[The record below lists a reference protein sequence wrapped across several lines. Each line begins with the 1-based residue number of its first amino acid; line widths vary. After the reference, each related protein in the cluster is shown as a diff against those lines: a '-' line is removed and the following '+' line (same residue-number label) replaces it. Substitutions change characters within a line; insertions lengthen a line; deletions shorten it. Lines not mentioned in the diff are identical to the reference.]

1 MAESMGRVHIYC
13 RVSSAGQED
22 GYSLDTQEQ
31 ACRAWAG
38 QRGLTVASVAREVWS
53 GADRHRPE
61 LDPVLDRLGSGDML
75 LCYALDRLS
84 RSQVDTAILV
94 DRVES
99 AGASLALVTE
109 DFEKS
114 ATGTFLRGA
123 KAFAAE
129 LEREKIAERTQR
141 GKRARVASGK
151 PIVSPKPA
159 YGYHWNGD
167 KTGYVLDPETA
178 PVVRLIFDWALAG
191 VTLRGIVN
199 RLAERGI
206 PSPTGRPRWAVPP
219 IREVLRRPTYTGT
232 GVAYRMRHE
241 RRPTG
246 GYTLR
251 PATADEQVLL
261 PGIAP
266 AIVTAEEQAAVM
278 ARLASNQAQAARN
291 NRTPEATLLRAGFVR
306 CGHCGWSMG
315 VSPSSR
321 SSRSQQ
327 SQYRCDVRARH
338 AHGCPLPTIG
348 TNDLDR
354 AVWHKVT
361 HVLRDPR
368 VIAREVEAL
377 RVDGGLDRDLSAVE
391 RLLSGIAKKQA
402 NLATLAATVDDAE
415 AAAPLVAELKAL
427 AARKNAAEAERDTLR
442 HRIADAEA
450 DAVKVRDL
458 AAWCQTVAANLD
470 TLTYDERRLA
480 LTALGVKVRVWR
492 SGAMSSDGAPLPRWE
507 IEMKPAPSGDP
518 IVLRPARAAFPP
530 CNGTRGRHQ
539 RGCRG

>member
-1 MAESMGRVHIYC
+1 VTATRAHIYC
-13 RVSSAGQED
+13 RVSSQGQED
-22 GYSLDTQEQ
+22 GYSLATQET
-31 ACRAWAG
+31 ACRTWCAE
-38 QRGLTVASVAREVWS
+38 RGLAVASVAHEVWS
-53 GADRHRPE
+53 GGDRHRPE
-61 LDPVLDRLGSGDML
+61 LDAMLDRLTSGDVL
-75 LCYALDRLS
+75 LSYDLDRLS
-84 RSQVDTAILV
+84 RGGQVDTAIII
-94 DRVES
+94 DRIEA
-99 AGASLALVTE
+99 AGASVAFVTL

-114 ATGTFLRGA
+114 ETGALLRNVR
-123 KAFAAE
+123 AFAAA

-167 KTGYVLDPETA
+167 KSGYVLDPETA

-232 GVAYRMRHE
+232 GVAFRMRHE

-266 AIVTAEEQAAVM
+266 PIVTPEEQAAVM

-291 NRTPEATLLRAGFVR
+291 NRAPEATLLRAGFVR
-306 CGHCGWSMG
+306 CGHCGWSMC

-321 SSRSQQ
+321 SSRSLQ

-338 AHGCPLPTIG
+338 THGCPVPTIG
-348 TNDLDR
+348 TNDLDSV
-354 AVWHKVT
+354 VWQKVAQ
-361 HVLRDPR
+361 VLRDPQ
-368 VIAREVEAL
+368 VIAREVETL
-377 RVDGGLDRDLSAVE
+377 RADGGLDRELAAVE
-391 RLLSGIAKKQA
+391 RLLVGIAKKQT

-427 AARKNAAEAERDTLR
+427 AERKKVAEAERDTLR
-442 HRIADAEA
+442 RRIADAEV
-450 DAVKVRDL
+450 DAAKVRDL

-470 TLTYDERRLA
+470 TLTYGERRLA
-480 LTALGVKVRVWR
+480 LTALGVQVRVWR
-492 SGAMSSDGAPLPRWE
+492 LGATGSDGAPLPRWE
-507 IEMKPAPSGDP
+507 ITMKPAPSSEP
-518 IVLRPARAAFPP
+518 IVLRSTHAKFLR
-530 CNGTRGRHQ
+530 CSGTHGSRR